1 MSKKVN
7 GVILN
12 NQNKNKFLGEV
23 SDSDSEVF
31 DDGFD
36 DEYMGDEDDRQR
48 LELMTEKEREEEIFH
63 RSERREMLKTRF
75 LIQKKMK
82 DQQKAEKRKTKNKSK
97 NHSIDNLSASSST
110 LNISNIDDNK
120 SSDYNAEID
129 TISSLRRNANEN
141 KKKETGVTKALE
153 NLKSDREK
161 KKKIEAEKLQKEKLR
176 TEDVY
181 SSSDSDDGSE
191 SKSSED
197 ESRVSSEDS
206 DSNDEKKTE
215 SENLKL
221 KQFISTKEELTRIKL
236 SRSKIEK
243 WCHAPFFSK
252 VATGCFV
259 KIGIGNNSSGPVYRV
274 RIPSV

>member
-1 MSKKVN
+1 M
-7 GVILN
+7 ILII
-12 NQNKNKFLGEV
+12 GEV

-36 DEYMGDEDDRQR
+36 DEYMGDEEDRQR
-48 LELMTEKEREEEIFH
+48 LELMTEKEREEEIYH
-63 RSERREMLKTRF
+63 RTERREMLKTRY

-82 DQQKAEKRKTKNKSK
+82 DQQKAEKKKTKSKSNNK
-97 NHSIDNLSASSST
+97 NHHNAINDLSASSSN
-110 LNISNIDDNK
+110 LNISNLDEKN
-120 SSDYNAEID
+120 SSDYNNEID

-141 KKKETGVTKALE
+141 RKKETGVSKALE
-153 NLKSDREK
+153 SLKSDREK

-206 DSNDEKKTE
+206 DSNDEKKNE

-221 KQFISTKEELTRIKL
+221 KQFITSKEELTRIKL

-274 RIPSV
+274 IKI